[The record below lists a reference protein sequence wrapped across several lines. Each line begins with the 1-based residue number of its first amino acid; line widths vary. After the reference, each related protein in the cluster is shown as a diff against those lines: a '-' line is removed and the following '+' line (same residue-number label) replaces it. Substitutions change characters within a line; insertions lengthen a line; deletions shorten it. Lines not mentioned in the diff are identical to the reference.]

1 MPPRLRLFYS
11 TLTGVL
17 LLIPALAL
25 YRSLSGPAD
34 IWWTPPAMALSLN
47 ESQDRVQIYARGR
60 PLGALLD
67 AKQLWIKEEA
77 ASTPLGA
84 QEIGLRLNNWDHV
97 RAARLPGLL
106 VYAAA
111 GGAGV
116 VLLLVIATGRLAY
129 RGERE
134 AAALKH
140 S

>member
-1 MPPRLRLFYS
+1 MPQRLRLFYS

-34 IWWTPPAMALSLN
+34 IWWTPPAMALSLT

-67 AKQLWIKEEA
+67 AKQLWIKDEA

-106 VYAAA
+106 VYAAVC
-111 GGAGV
+111 GAGV
-116 VLLLVIATGRLAY
+116 VLLLLIATGHLAY

-134 AAALKH
+134 AVAA
-140 S
+140 